1 MFHFQ
6 IIFET
11 SIERVTGRL
20 HNLNNGQIIGFVI
33 RVSTWCFLTGG
44 KKRDEQL
51 FQQYWSRTHNE
62 IRYSSAERAST
73 VHPSGRHVSQLVEE
87 KWLLES

>member
-1 MFHFQ
+1 MEQVFHFQ

-20 HNLNNGQIIGFVI
+20 HNLKNGQIIGFVI

-44 KKRDEQL
+44 KKKR
-51 FQQYWSRTHNE
+51 
-62 IRYSSAERAST
+62 
-73 VHPSGRHVSQLVEE
+73 
-87 KWLLES
+87 